1 MMAKAADVTQDE
13 ALYSWWET
21 FKRRNP
27 TAIPT
32 PADSFAAGFDAARA
46 IYMKHAEKAM
56 DELSR
61 LKYPDTTGQ

>member
-1 MMAKAADVTQDE
+1 MARDDPSRTQ
-13 ALYSWWET
+13 ALHKWWDT

-27 TAIPT
+27 EST
-32 PADSFAAGFDAARA
+32 PSPAVSFEAGFDAARV